1 MADISWPEKLPYLNT
16 GWSMTPSDNILR
28 SQPERGPAKTRR
40 KTTAKTK
47 NFSGS
52 IYLSSAEL
60 DIFLEFAETTL
71 KDCSLSFLF
80 PDYTS
85 DGAASVRITGYSI
98 TQESKDGYE
107 VSIELEVLP

>member
-1 MADISWPEKLPYLNT
+1 MADITWPEALPYLLT

-47 NFSGS
+47 NYSGS
-52 IYLSSAEL
+52 LYLSSSEL
-60 DIFLEFAETTL
+60 DTFLEFVEDTL
-71 KDCSLSFLF
+71 RDGSLSFLF
-80 PDYTS
+80 PDYMTN
-85 DGAASVRITGYSI
+85 GFASARITGY
-98 TQESKDGYE
+98 TVNHDGRNGYE